1 MEDDFGTADEP
12 ICGEA
17 DGDNYEVLIDQYVAD
32 GNRMIDEDAT
42 LNDIKQHTQFIVDEI
57 LAIKLP
63 AESKRAPTTPDKG
76 LPTESVNRVLIKDD
90 VKSVH

>member
-1 MEDDFGTADEP
+1 M
-12 ICGEA
+12 IK
-17 DGDNYEVLIDQYVAD
+17 YVAD

-63 AESKRAPTTPDKG
+63 AEATKVSPKEIQPAPK
-76 LPTESVNRVLIKDD
+76 LYAY
-90 VKSVH
+90 

>member
-1 MEDDFGTADEP
+1 M
-12 ICGEA
+12 
-17 DGDNYEVLIDQYVAD
+17 LRD

-63 AESKRAPTTPDKG
+63 AEATKVSPKEIQPAPKVCTPHKKKRHM
-76 LPTESVNRVLIKDD
+76 NRAKLKKNFQIQVLKEWIY
-90 VKSVH
+90 H